1 MLDYLTERFQEG
13 ESKTEET
20 LHDKKEQRWEYEK
33 RATEMQQ
40 KPMKMFSQTKKGKE
54 LEGVKENCA

>member
-1 MLDYLTERFQEG
+1 MLDDLIERYQER
-13 ESKTEET
+13 ESNTEEA
-20 LHDKKEQRWEYEK
+20 LDVKKQQCSEYEK

-54 LEGVKENCA
+54 LEGVKENWA